1 MPSVLQDLKF
11 ALRRVQV
18 IIGGLVIGAVGAFF
32 AVRMLKNALYG
43 ISPFDP
49 SNTIA
54 TVVLLVVSA
63 LGAAAWPARNATR
76 ADPMRALR
84 SE

>member
-1 MPSVLQDLKF
+1 MPWVLQELKF

-18 IIGGLVIGAVGAFF
+18 IIGGLAIGAVGAFF
-32 AVRMLKNALYG
+32 VVKMLKNALYG

-49 SNTIA
+49 SNAIGA
-54 TVVLLVVSA
+54 VVLLVVSA
-63 LGAAAWPARNATR
+63 LGAWPARNATR
-76 ADPMRALR
+76 VDPMRALR